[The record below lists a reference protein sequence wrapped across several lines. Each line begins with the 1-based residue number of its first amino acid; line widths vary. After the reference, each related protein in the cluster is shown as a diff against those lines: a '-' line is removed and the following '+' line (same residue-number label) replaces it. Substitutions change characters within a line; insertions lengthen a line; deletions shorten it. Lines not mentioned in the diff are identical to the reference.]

1 MNNHST
7 NHLMSENVISTTLHT
22 ARTSA
27 AWRNCN
33 SLGKITAKGADRI
46 DLLNRLSTN
55 ELKDLQ
61 NGQGRQTVLTTEKG
75 RIVDVLTILAE
86 ENSLFIITSENNA
99 QPVRD
104 YLRKYTI
111 MDDFKTADIT
121 EDFGAIEI
129 FGPRSGIFLKEALGI
144 DVQALPMHGF
154 QKENIFGTDI
164 IIARR
169 ESVAELAYLLVYRKE
184 SEEEIIHAFK
194 NYGPDMPE
202 IDRGLFTTL
211 RVEAGMG
218 ILGAEWTTD
227 YNPLE
232 AGLLH
237 NISFKKGCYVGQEV
251 IARLD
256 SYNKVS
262 KRLTGFISE
271 REIPVGA
278 EIFADGKAVGK
289 ITTSAFSELLKMNA
303 ALGYIR
309 SEFAQENHPVEISH
323 NGEKFPAN
331 VVKPPFKK

>member
-1 MNNHST
+1 MITNEISEKLHS
-7 NHLMSENVISTTLHT
+7 

-27 AWRNCN
+27 AWRNC
-33 SLGKITAKGADRI
+33 SRIGKITAKGADRI

-61 NGQGRQTVLTTEKG
+61 PGAGRQTVLTTEKG
-75 RIVDVLTILAE
+75 RIVDVLTVLAD
-86 ENSLFIITSENNA
+86 ENSLFILTSENNA

-111 MDDFKTADIT
+111 MDDFKTADVT

-129 FGPRSGIFLKEALGI
+129 FGPRSGVFLKEALGI
-144 DVQALPMHGF
+144 DIQNLPMHGF
-154 QKENIFGTDI
+154 LKANIFENEVTI
-164 IIARR
+164 LRR
-169 ESVAELAYLLVYRKE
+169 ESVAELAYLLIYKKE
-184 SEEEIIHAFK
+184 AEENFLNAFK
-194 NYGPDMPE
+194 NYGENLPE
-202 IDRGLFTTL
+202 IENETFKIL
-211 RVEAGMG
+211 RVESGMG
-218 ILGAEWTTD
+218 ILGSEWTD
-227 YNPLE
+227 AYNPLE

-262 KRLTGFISE
+262 KRLTGFKSE

-278 EIFADGKAVGK
+278 EIFADGKSVGK
-289 ITTSAFSELLKMNA
+289 ITTTAFSDLLKTHS

-309 SEFAQENHPVEISH
+309 SEFAQDGFPVEIAFE
-323 NGEKFPAN
+323 GERFAAQI
-331 VVKPPFKK
+331 VKPPFKK